1 MLKSVF
7 LFLLLVVFCG
17 GVAGQKA
24 GRVKVS
30 GTVKTTDGVPAEF
43 INIQLKNTSF
53 GGISDGKG
61 NFEFTAPPGEY
72 TLVVQSIAAHREE
85 YPVVIRAEGENHFP
99 DLVIRENVSQLEEVV
114 VTGQFS
120 PQSMRNSLYKVRTIS
135 SKQIRQKAAT
145 SVQSLLNTE
154 IGIRLSNDM
163 ALGETDFELMGMS
176 GNNVK
181 VLLDGVPLIDRGAT
195 KQSLSQIDVNSIERV
210 ELVEGPMSVVYGTDA
225 LAGVINIITKKGS
238 SGSGDHTFNVGVR
251 VQEESMG
258 KEYHAF
264 TGEGL
269 HNENIDLGFNLKNG
283 MFLNGGFTRNNNGG
297 WKGDLTG
304 REKRWHPKDQ
314 NLYHAMLGYRERDLS
329 VWYRL
334 DFLDEQ
340 ITTPMNGSEPEQISD
355 KDFLTKRYTHQLQ
368 ANWRLDHKLN
378 VNAVLSYQ
386 DYNRRTRTTITNVE
400 TGEKWLSLEDASQDK
415 TGYQAWIAR
424 GTAVWNISQKLSL
437 QPGLEYQWNRGE
449 GGRID
454 GSPVVS
460 DLAFFLSAEYKPWEW
475 MSLRPGVR
483 TFLMADYDAPVAV
496 PSVLTKFS
504 LNPHMDI
511 RLSYAYGFRSP
522 TLQELYFSFHNA
534 NHNIDGNPDLKAEY
548 SNNVTGSF
556 TWRILHGDKIRLTT
570 TLNGFFNDFRDR
582 ISLIE
587 DIAESNHNTYHNIS
601 RYKTTGATWENSV
614 AWKGLS
620 ANVSASLIGRYNRY
634 SEGDKDL
641 PAFRFSPELSASV
654 SYHIAKSGTDISF
667 FYKFTGE
674 RKEYY
679 YKETT
684 QPDGTKTSSIY
695 LRGLKSYHNGDL
707 TVTQKITRFLNLNA
721 GVKNLFGLTSIST
734 IAESPDDAVST
745 SYLGCGRSWS
755 VGLSCYLNG
764 KF

>member
-1 MLKSVF
+1 MLKSAFVF
-7 LFLLLVVFCG
+7 LLFVVMCFNA
-17 GVAGQKA
+17 VGQKG
-24 GRVKVS
+24 GRVKVT
-30 GTVKTTDGVPAEF
+30 GTIKTTDGVAAEF
-43 INIQLKNTSF
+43 INVQLKNTSF
-53 GGISDGKG
+53 GGISDARGQ
-61 NFEFTAPPGEY
+61 FEFTAPPGEY

-85 YPVVIRAEGENHFP
+85 YPVVIKAEGENCFP
-99 DLVIRENVSQLEEVV
+99 DLLIRENVGQLEEVV

-120 PQSMRNSLYKVRTIS
+120 PQSMRNSLYRVRTIN
-135 SKQIRQKAAT
+135 SKQISRKAAT

-238 SGSGDHTFNVGVR
+238 AGAGENSWNVGVR

-264 TGEGL
+264 SGEGL
-269 HNENIDLGFNLKNG
+269 HQESANLGFHLKSGVFANG
-283 MFLNGGFTRNNNGG
+283 SFTRNNNGG

-304 REKRWHPKDQ
+304 REKRWVPKDQ
-314 NLYHAMLGYRERDLS
+314 NLYSGMVGFRERDLS

-334 DFLDEQ
+334 DFLDED
-340 ITTPMNGSEPEQISD
+340 ITTPMNGAREDQISD

-368 ANWRLDHKLN
+368 GNWRLDNKLN
-378 VNAVLSYQ
+378 VNAVVSYQ
-386 DYNRRTRTTITNVE
+386 DYKRRTRTTVTNVG
-400 TGEKWLSLEDASQDK
+400 TGEKWLSLEEAAQDE
-415 TGYQAWIAR
+415 TGYRAWIAR
-424 GTAVWNISQKLSL
+424 GTVAWNVSQKFSL

-449 GGRID
+449 GGRIE

-460 DLAFFLSAEYKPWEW
+460 DLAFFLSAEWKPWEW

-483 TFLMADYDAPVAV
+483 TFLMSDYDAPVAV

-504 LNPHMDI
+504 LNPHVDV

-548 SNNVTGSF
+548 SHNVTGSF
-556 TWRILHGDKIRLTT
+556 TWRILHSEKIRVTT
-570 TLNGFFNDFRDR
+570 IVNGFFNDFRDR

-587 DIAESNHNTYHNIS
+587 DIAESNHNTYHNVS
-601 RYKTTGATWENSV
+601 RYKTTGVTWENSV
-614 AWKGLS
+614 AWKGLQ
-620 ANVSASLIGRYNRY
+620 ANVNVSLIGRYNRY
-634 SEGDKDL
+634 STEDKDL

-654 SYHIAKSGTDISF
+654 SYHVAKSGTDISF

-679 YKETT
+679 YKEVTNA
-684 QPDGTKTSSIY
+684 DGTKGSSIY

-707 TVTQKITRFLNLNA
+707 TVTQKVTRFLNLNA
-721 GVKNLFGLTSIST
+721 GVKNIFGLTSIST
-734 IAESPDDAVST
+734 IAESSGDVVST

-755 VGLSCYLNG
+755 VGLSCSLNG